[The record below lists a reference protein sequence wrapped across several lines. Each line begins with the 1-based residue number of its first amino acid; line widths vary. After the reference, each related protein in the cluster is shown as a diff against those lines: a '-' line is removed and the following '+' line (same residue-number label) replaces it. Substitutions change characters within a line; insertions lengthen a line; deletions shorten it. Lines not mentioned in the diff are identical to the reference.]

1 MQAVGHMFKLFISSR
16 KDLFV
21 AAQKAISGFR
31 LRGWLAGVVVA
42 TAFTLQVN
50 PTIAQTPSEE
60 IPSTA
65 TESQSAGTLG
75 LASTSAEKG
84 NPPST
89 PGINYVI
96 GPEDMMEIQ
105 VFEVS
110 DLNATVR
117 VANDGSVTLALLGKV
132 LASGLTAP
140 SLQRELEALY
150 SQKYVVNPQ
159 VSVFIKEFHSR
170 PVSVIGAVEHPG
182 LYTITAPRKL
192 IDVLAMAGG
201 LATRQNGGAGNAVIV
216 TRPGGFGNLEL
227 SQGMRLIAPD
237 KLEVNLSRL
246 LFSHDD
252 SVNIDVHPLD
262 TISVKKGEYV
272 YVVGLGVQSP
282 GQLSLEDRG
291 GITVSQ
297 ALAMSQGFSANAAKK
312 NGFIMRQAEDG
323 TRTKIPVNLEGIMNG
338 KSPDVAMNANDVLF
352 VPNNAQ
358 KAALKR
364 GVDVVVSTL
373 SGLLIFGRL

>member
-1 MQAVGHMFKLFISSR
+1 MFKLFISSR

-96 GPEDMMEIQ
+96 GPEDMLEIQ

-132 LASGLTAP
+132 PASGLTAP

>member
-75 LASTSAEKG
+75 LASTSAGKG

-96 GPEDMMEIQ
+96 GPEDMLEIQ

-132 LASGLTAP
+132 PASGLTAP

-246 LFSHDD
+246 LFQREERRVCLRCRPGCPKSWAA
-252 SVNIDVHPLD
+252 
-262 TISVKKGEYV
+262 IS
-272 YVVGLGVQSP
+272 
-282 GQLSLEDRG
+282 
-291 GITVSQ
+291 
-297 ALAMSQGFSANAAKK
+297 
-312 NGFIMRQAEDG
+312 
-323 TRTKIPVNLEGIMNG
+323 
-338 KSPDVAMNANDVLF
+338 
-352 VPNNAQ
+352 
-358 KAALKR
+358 
-364 GVDVVVSTL
+364 
-373 SGLLIFGRL
+373 